1 MRPSSS
7 RVTVSSF
14 EPNLERDDTIATDR
28 RVDVEVL
35 TGEHTMDRALTGVKI
50 VDLSRVQA
58 GPSCAQLL
66 AFLGAEVIKVE
77 DTDGGDSTRWELAHR
92 PDQDSVYFTIFN
104 SNKRAVTLNLK
115 TERGREIF
123 ASLVEWADVVL
134 ENFSKG
140 VMERLGLGYERL
152 REINPSV
159 IYATIKGFGTW
170 GPYSDYKSYEI
181 AAQATAGLMAVTGYP
196 DGPPMS
202 VGVGAGDSGTG
213 LHMAIGILAALRQR
227 DSTGEGQKVEV
238 SMQDGVLNLM
248 RISMIHPLGT
258 GEWPGRTGTQ
268 GWSGVPQV
276 FRCAPGGPDDYVM
289 IHIRGPMLELI
300 FSMIGR
306 EDLLQDERFATAESQ
321 GQYADE
327 IRDVIEEWTM
337 QRSKVEA
344 FEALAPAGAWCGP
357 VFTPLEV
364 LENKHLESREMLVTV
379 DDSAR
384 GDYRMIGC
392 PIKLESS
399 PVTVQAAPRYSEHTD
414 DILTEML
421 GVSSAELPALRE
433 QGVIV

>member
-1 MRPSSS
+1 
-7 RVTVSSF
+7 
-14 EPNLERDDTIATDR
+14 
-28 RVDVEVL
+28 
-35 TGEHTMDRALTGVKI
+35 MDKALAGVKI

-66 AFLGAEVIKVE
+66 GFLGADVIKVE
-77 DTDGGDSTRWELAHR
+77 DTTGGDSTRWELAAR
-92 PDQDSVYFTIFN
+92 DDQDSVYFTIFN
-104 SNKRAVTLNLK
+104 GNKRAITLNLK

-123 ASLVEWADVVL
+123 TKLVEWADVVL

-140 VMERLGLGYERL
+140 VMERLGFSYDRL
-152 REINPSV
+152 KEINPGV

-170 GPYSDYKSYEI
+170 GPYSDYKSYEL

-227 DSTGEGQKVEV
+227 DNTGEGQKVEV

-248 RISMIHPLGT
+248 RISMIHPLGK
-258 GEWPGRTGTQ
+258 GEWGGRPGTR

-289 IHIRGPMLELI
+289 INVRGAMLELI
-300 FSMIGR
+300 LALIGR
-306 EDLLQDERFATAESQ
+306 EDLLADERYSEAEFQ
-321 GQYADE
+321 GQHADE
-327 IRDVIEEWTM
+327 ILAVIEEWTM
-337 QRSKVEA
+337 QRSKTEA
-344 FEALAPAGAWCGP
+344 FKTLAAAGAWCGP
-357 VFTPLEV
+357 VLTPLEV
-364 LENKHLESREMLVTV
+364 LENEHLEAREMLVTV
-379 DDSAR
+379 EDSDR

-392 PIKLESS
+392 PVKLEKS
-399 PVTVQAAPRYSEHTD
+399 PVTVEAAPQYSEHTD
-414 DILTEML
+414 ELLTEMF
-421 GVSSAELPALRE
+421 GVSPEELPTLRE

>member
-1 MRPSSS
+1 
-7 RVTVSSF
+7 
-14 EPNLERDDTIATDR
+14 
-28 RVDVEVL
+28 
-35 TGEHTMDRALTGVKI
+35 MDKALAGIKI
-50 VDLSRVQA
+50 VDMSRVQA

-66 AFLGAEVIKVE
+66 AFLGADVIKVE
-77 DTDGGDSTRWELAHR
+77 DASGGDSTRWDLGHR

-104 SNKRAVTLNLK
+104 SSKRAITLNLK

-123 ASLVEWADVVL
+123 AEAVAWADVVL

-140 VMERLGLGYERL
+140 VMERLGFGYERL
-152 REINPSV
+152 REINPRV

-181 AAQATAGLMAVTGYP
+181 AAQATAGLMSVTGYP

-227 DSTGEGQKVEV
+227 DSVGEGQKVEV

-248 RISMIHPLGT
+248 RISMIHPLAR
-258 GEWPGRTGTQ
+258 GEWEGRPGAR

-289 IHIRGPMLELI
+289 IHLRGEMLENVLVL
-300 FSMIGR
+300 IGR
-306 EDLLQDERFATAESQ
+306 EDLIGDERFTTADMQ
-321 GQYADE
+321 GAHAD
-327 IRDVIEEWTM
+327 DLQTVIEEWTT
-337 QRSKVEA
+337 QRDKVEV
-344 FEALAPAGAWCGP
+344 FETLARAGVWCGP

-364 LENKHLESREMLVTV
+364 LENEHLEARDMLVTV
-379 DDSAR
+379 RDESR

-392 PIKLESS
+392 PVKLEKS
-399 PVTVQAAPRYSEHTD
+399 PVTVEAAPLYSEHTD
-414 DILTEML
+414 EILTSMF
-421 GVSSAELPALRE
+421 GVSADELPSLR
-433 QGVIV
+433 QRGVIV